1 MGAEYTGTNF
11 RKWNILTGWLIF
23 LVAAWTYISTIE
35 PTASFWDAG
44 EFIATAYRLQVG
56 HPPGAPLYM
65 ILARVA
71 SAFVSPE
78 HVPVAVNALSALA
91 SAFTILF
98 LFWSITHMA
107 LKMATRGGIAL
118 TTGSMIAV
126 LGSGVVGAL
135 AYTWSDSFWFSAVE
149 GEVYALSSFFTAV
162 VFWAILKWES
172 HAEQPHSTRWLILI
186 AYLMGLSIGVHLL
199 NLLAIPAI
207 AFVYY
212 FQRYKVSPRGILMTF
227 VVSALILGTIQSIII
242 PGIVKMAGWFELLF
256 VNDFGA
262 PFNTGNLVY
271 SLLLV
276 GGIVYLIHYTQRT
289 GKVLWNTVLLGVSVI
304 LLGYSTYAM
313 IVIRSTANPPID
325 ENNPENVFNLLSY
338 LNREQYGDRPL
349 LIGQFWDSPYTDERL
364 DGTPVY
370 TATWQVEKG
379 GRPVRT
385 FYDGWSARHFVETE
399 PGHTITHRYVI
410 TDARKGVEPVYDPQ
424 FTMFF
429 PRMYSSQRGHVE
441 EYKRWSDFKGVPI
454 RTLDRERK
462 ATVIHKPTA
471 VENINFFF
479 SYQVN
484 WMYARYFMWNFAGR
498 QNDIQ
503 GHGGISD
510 GNWLTGI
517 KFIDEQRLGNQDTL
531 PSSMTGNKALNR
543 FYLLPLLLG
552 MIGLIYQLVRHT
564 RDWIVVML
572 LFFFTGLAIVIYLN
586 QTPLQPRE
594 RDYAYVGSFYA
605 FAIWIGLGVYALFEA
620 ARSISRRELMQA
632 VGFTLALG
640 VVKYL
645 LEMLGSDED
654 HSISYAVLYMG
665 VLGGAALGLFHV
677 LGRVLGNE
685 VAIGSLA
692 TLVGLAVPAVMV
704 ADGWDDHDR
713 SNRTPARDLAWDYL
727 QSCAPNA
734 ILFTNGDNDTFPLW
748 YAQEVE
754 GIRTDVRVVNLSLL
768 NTDWYVDQMR
778 RKAYESDPVPF
789 AMAPEKYRQGT
800 RDVVAL
806 IPQGEQNTYRDLR
819 EMMAFVANDRNLREI
834 FQRGGKDAW
843 FPTDRFR
850 IPADSAAV
858 FGSGT
863 LQPGDTAALPAV
875 EWQIKRQ
882 VLLKN
887 HLMVLDLL
895 ANFNWQRPI
904 YFAVTTG
911 PDSYINLQ
919 DHFQLE
925 GLTYRL
931 VPVRTPNN
939 NPNQHGRVA
948 TDIMYDNVMNK
959 FLWGNMDSEKEI
971 YLDENIL
978 RMTTNLR
985 LQLSSLAE
993 QLIAEGRP
1001 EQARDILHLSVEK
1014 MPEHNV
1020 PYDRIMLP
1028 TIEALYAVGDT
1039 ALGNRISE
1047 RLFTIMEENLAW
1059 YISLEPR
1066 FVVNMANEMAISHA
1080 VMGRLQSTAG
1090 KYDKEFGDRLNE
1102 RFQQMEAA
1110 YDERAAELEDITR
1123 RTSRMRF

>member
-1 MGAEYTGTNF
+1 MIDRGH
-11 RKWNILTGWLIF
+11 RKWNIITGWLVF
-23 LVAAWTYISTIE
+23 LVATWTYISTIE

-44 EFIATAYRLQVG
+44 EFIATAYKLQVG
-56 HPPGAPLYM
+56 HPPGAPFYM
-65 ILARVA
+65 ILARVF
-71 SAFVSPE
+71 SAFVAPE
-78 HVPVAVNALSALA
+78 HVPVAVNVLSALA

-98 LFWSITHMA
+98 LFWTITHMGFKLA
-107 LKMATRGGIAL
+107 RRNGEVL
-118 TTGSMIAV
+118 TTGSLIAV
-126 LGSGVVGAL
+126 LGSGVVGSL

-162 VFWAILKWES
+162 VFWAILKWETN
-172 HAEQPHSTRWLILI
+172 AGQAHSTRWLILI

-212 FQRYKVSPRGILMTF
+212 FQRYKVSTKGIIWTF
-227 VVSALILGTIQSIII
+227 VVSAVILGTIQAIII
-242 PGIVKMAGWFELLF
+242 PGLVRIAGRFELAF
-256 VNDFGA
+256 VNSFGL
-262 PFNTGNLVY
+262 PFNSGTLFY
-271 SLLLV
+271 AILLIALIV
-276 GGIVYLIHYTQRT
+276 WGIRHTQKH
-289 GKVLWNTVLLGVSVI
+289 GHVLWNTVLLGISVI
-304 LLGYSTYAM
+304 VLGYSTYAM
-313 IVIRSTANPPID
+313 IVIRSMADPPID

-349 LIGQFWDSPYTDERL
+349 LTGQFWDSPTLDERR
-364 DGTPVY
+364 DGAPVY
-370 TATWQVEKG
+370 TAIWQATKG
-379 GRPVRT
+379 GRAVRN
-385 FYDGWSARHFVETE
+385 FYDSWTADRFVDEN
-399 PGHTITHRYVI
+399 PGHAIRHQYVI
-410 TDARKGVEPVYDPQ
+410 TDARKEVEPVYDPQ
-424 FTMFF
+424 FTMLF
-429 PRMYSSQRGHVE
+429 PRMYSSQRSHVDA
-441 EYKRWSDFKGVPI
+441 YKEWSDFRGIPI
-454 RTLDRERK
+454 RTMDRERK
-462 ATVIHKPTA
+462 ATIIHKPTFG
-471 VENINFFF
+471 ENLTFFI

-484 WMYARYFMWNFAGR
+484 WMYGRYFMWNFAGR

-503 GHGGISD
+503 GHGGITD
-510 GNWLTGI
+510 GNWLSGI
-517 KFIDEQRLGNQDTL
+517 GLIDEQRLGDQTQL
-531 PSSMTGNKALNR
+531 PSSMTDNKGYNR

-552 MIGLIYQLVRHT
+552 IIGLIYQLVRHT
-564 RDWIVVML
+564 RDWTVVML

-586 QTPLQPRE
+586 QTPYQPRE

-605 FAIWIGLGVYALFEA
+605 FAIWIGLGVYALYDA
-620 ARSISRRELMQA
+620 ARTITLKEIGYA
-632 VGFTLALG
+632 AGFALALG

-645 LEMLGSDED
+645 LESLGEEPD
-654 HSISYAVLYMG
+654 HSISFMVLYMG
-665 VLGGAALGLFHV
+665 AVGGAAMVVMHF
-677 LGRVLGNE
+677 LGRALRNDTFT
-685 VAIGSLA
+685 ASLA
-692 TLVGLAVPAVMV
+692 TVVGMVVPLVMV

-713 SNRTPARDLAWDYL
+713 SNRSPARDLAWDYL
-727 QSCAPNA
+727 QSTAPNA

-789 AMAPEKYRQGT
+789 GMAPEKYRQGT

-806 IPQGEQNTYRDLR
+806 IPQGDKNTYRDIR
-819 EMMAFVANDRNLREI
+819 DMMDFVTNDKNLQQI

-843 FPTDRFR
+843 FPTNRFS
-850 IPADSAAV
+850 IPADSATV
-858 FGSGT
+858 FRTGT
-863 LQPGDTAALPAV
+863 LPPGDTTWIPAV
-875 EWQIKRQ
+875 NWQINRQ

-895 ANFNWQRPI
+895 AHNNWERPI

-931 VPVRTPNN
+931 VPSHNPSKDPNR
-939 NPNQHGRVA
+939 HGRVA
-948 TDIMYDNVMNK
+948 TEIMYDNVMNK
-959 FLWGNMDSEKEI
+959 FLWGNMDSPEEI

-1001 EQARDILHLSVEK
+1001 EDARAVLDLSIEK

-1028 TIEALYAVGDT
+1028 TIEAYYAIGDT
-1039 ALGNRISE
+1039 GKANHLSE
-1047 RLFTIMEENLAW
+1047 RLFTIMEENMQW
-1059 YISLEPR
+1059 YLGLDPR
-1066 FVVNMANEMAISHA
+1066 FARTLDNEMAISHA
-1080 VMGRLQSTAG
+1080 VMGRLQSTASLH
-1090 KYDKEFGDRLNE
+1090 DPALGDRLRQ
-1102 RFQQMEAA
+1102 RFEEVEAQ
-1110 YDERAAELEDITR
+1110 YEGKLIELEGR
-1123 RTSRMRF
+1123 RTTRMRF